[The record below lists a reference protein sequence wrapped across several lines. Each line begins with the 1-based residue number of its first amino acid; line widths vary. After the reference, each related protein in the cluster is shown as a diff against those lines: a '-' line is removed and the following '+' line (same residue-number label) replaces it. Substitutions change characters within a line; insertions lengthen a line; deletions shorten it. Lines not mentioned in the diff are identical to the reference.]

1 MDWAGATAHDMYMAM
16 MRTYGGA
23 RPGPAPQALGR
34 CGSASDPLVTL
45 SASYSASSA
54 CRLRKAP
61 PRQLSASGAASV
73 FQREQG
79 HAALM
84 ETGGSRCGSAGESD
98 ACVWQPASADQ
109 LTQRVQPPA
118 ASASPCRPRHARWR
132 AEPATRRRASAWPSR
147 TRAGRRHP
155 TTRLNKGVPHP
166 TCTLQR
172 SQTSRRLVDAA
183 NGGQ

>member
-1 MDWAGATAHDMYMAM
+1 MDASFLRGRGFNARNDQTPHKHGRGTERTA
-16 MRTYGGA
+16 
-23 RPGPAPQALGR
+23 
-34 CGSASDPLVTL
+34 
-45 SASYSASSA
+45 
-54 CRLRKAP
+54 
-61 PRQLSASGAASV
+61 
-73 FQREQG
+73 
-79 HAALM
+79 
-84 ETGGSRCGSAGESD
+84 
-98 ACVWQPASADQ
+98 
-109 LTQRVQPPA
+109 PA
-118 ASASPCRPRHARWR
+118 ASNSPRRPRLARWR